1 MNKKFIIFFILPLI
15 TANVFAE
22 ELAITGTYQQQ
33 IPVTHANKLYPSGFK
48 DIKLLEYELPSEIQ
62 ELSYQQVTRRLEQSS
77 LKFQNL
83 NNNLPKK
90 VQLGMAN
97 VPVLDQGIHGSCTV
111 FAVTAALDAALKRGD
126 HISQLCLLQLGN
138 YLETESQDKSGWDG
152 SNLEV
157 VTKRIEQYGVMNIT
171 NQHLYGC
178 AGSRLYPSYFF
189 TPTNGMSPEE
199 YAQHRMLPIGHQVN
213 WHFIYRAKRF
223 GKADPAMLQ
232 KMKTALHAGSR
243 LVVSAL
249 LPRVDLGNSGATG
262 TYHYTDDT
270 WVLTDEIAQDLLF
283 SKKIAGHAMVI
294 TGYDDLAV
302 VKDHVGHRHQGLFTL
317 RNSWSAWVGDWGNFY
332 MSYDYAELLLLK
344 SLRVD
349 KEMQ

>member
-1 MNKKFIIFFILPLI
+1 MAK
-15 TANVFAE
+15 
-22 ELAITGTYQQQ
+22 
-33 IPVTHANKLYPSGFK
+33 K
-48 DIKLLEYELPSEIQ
+48 DIIIHQFKKGIAPNPNGRPKGSISKKPKLKKLLKDLSAIMTTLTDREKHLAYQLYEIVDSD
-62 ELSYQQVTRRLEQSS
+62 
-77 LKFQNL
+77 LKF
-83 NNNLPKK
+83 NNVSASINHLYFIES
-90 VQLGMAN
+90 
-97 VPVLDQGIHGSCTV
+97 DFGIKIG
-111 FAVTAALDAALKRGD
+111 
-126 HISQLCLLQLGN
+126 ISKN
-138 YLETESQDKSGWDG
+138 
-152 SNLEV
+152 

-178 AGSRLYPSYFF
+178 GGSRLYPTYFF
-189 TPTNGMSPEE
+189 TPTNGISPEE

-213 WHFIYRAKRF
+213 WHFIYKAKRF
-223 GKADPAMLQ
+223 GQADPVMLQ
-232 KMKTALHAGSR
+232 KMKAALHSGSR

-270 WVLTDEIAQDLLF
+270 WVLTHEIAQDLLH

-302 VKDHVGHRHQGLFTL
+302 VKDHAGHRHQGLFTL

>member
-1 MNKKFIIFFILPLI
+1 MYIFFILLLI
-15 TANVFAE
+15 APNVLAE
-22 ELAITGTYQQQ
+22 ELPITGTYQQQ
-33 IPVTHANKLYPSGFK
+33 IPVTHANKLYPNGFK

-62 ELSYQQVTRRLEQSS
+62 EIFYQQVTRRLEQSDPQT
-77 LKFQNL
+77 QNL
-83 NNNLPKK
+83 NNDLPNQ

-97 VPVLDQGIHGSCTV
+97 VPVLDQGIHGSCAV

-126 HISQLCLLQLGN
+126 HVSQLCLLQLGN
-138 YLETESQDKSGWDG
+138 YLEAEDQDKSGWNG
-152 SNLEV
+152 TNLEV

-178 AGSRLYPSYFF
+178 AGSRLYPAYFF